1 MKNFKNNIIIF
12 SILSVILLVGCS
24 ADSSTDEVS
33 GEGSEKRTIKIAN
46 FYADDHAVNIA
57 LNEKF
62 KTIVEEE
69 SNGSL
74 EVEVYSNSQLGGEEQ
89 MWDSVKNGTLEMA
102 EIGVV
107 MESEVPMIGIL
118 TLPFLF
124 ESYDH
129 AQKVLQGS
137 VGDQIGE
144 QLEEKAPI
152 EFLGYG
158 INGFRSFSSNKPIE
172 KMEDFKGYRL
182 RSANIPQLLQMSED
196 LGATVTPMAISEIFT
211 GLEQGVVDGQE
222 NPISSL
228 RSNGWY
234 EVQSHVLESQHV
246 FLPNTIM
253 INREFWESLTSEQQD
268 VIQNAVD
275 ASAEYEWELF
285 IENEEDDKNYLEEQ
299 DLTIIV
305 PDEDFRNQMIDATK
319 GVYDSFY
326 EKNDWGEEI
335 IDEIESAK

>member
-12 SILSVILLVGCS
+12 SFLSVILLVGCS

-33 GEGSEKRTIKIAN
+33 GEDSEKRTIKIAN

-144 QLEEKAPI
+144 QLEEKASI

-211 GLEQGVVDGQE
+211 GLEQG
-222 NPISSL
+222 
-228 RSNGWY
+228 RS
-234 EVQSHVLESQHV
+234 EEH
-246 FLPNTIM
+246 
-253 INREFWESLTSEQQD
+253 TSELQSRGHL
-268 VIQNAVD
+268 VCR
-275 ASAEYEWELF
+275 LL
-285 IENEEDDKNYLEEQ
+285 LE
-299 DLTIIV
+299 
-305 PDEDFRNQMIDATK
+305 K
-319 GVYDSFY
+319 
-326 EKNDWGEEI
+326 K
-335 IDEIESAK
+335 K

>member
-12 SILSVILLVGCS
+12 STLGVILLVGCS

-46 FYADDHAVNIA
+46 FYAYDNAVNIA

-144 QLEEKAPI
+144 QLEEKATI
-152 EFLGYG
+152 EFLGDRKSKCL
-158 INGFRSFSSNKPIE
+158 NSC
-172 KMEDFKGYRL
+172 
-182 RSANIPQLLQMSED
+182 
-196 LGATVTPMAISEIFT
+196 
-211 GLEQGVVDGQE
+211 
-222 NPISSL
+222 
-228 RSNGWY
+228 
-234 EVQSHVLESQHV
+234 HV
-246 FLPNTIM
+246 
-253 INREFWESLTSEQQD
+253 
-268 VIQNAVD
+268 
-275 ASAEYEWELF
+275 
-285 IENEEDDKNYLEEQ
+285 
-299 DLTIIV
+299 
-305 PDEDFRNQMIDATK
+305 
-319 GVYDSFY
+319 
-326 EKNDWGEEI
+326 
-335 IDEIESAK
+335 